1 MCTKTKS
8 RRRGSFSSF
17 VLISVFPM
25 PKIAV
30 ASLLRL
36 LVGAISGPTNPHLT
50 KKEED
55 KEGGNERKRIK
66 NTTRAF
72 WWSTK
77 SNLN

>member
-8 RRRGSFSSF
+8 RRGGSFSSF

-55 KEGGNERKRIK
+55 KEGRTNAKKKKKTPPGLFGGRRNPI
-66 NTTRAF
+66 
-72 WWSTK
+72 
-77 SNLN
+77 